1 MPADNQ
7 NDQEPDPGPRP
18 SIQPIF
24 SSALFT
30 IKPMEQRPK
39 ITAMTNSAVLTD
51 MMFFISGFVAGLQMK
66 PTQWPG
72 QPGAKQ

>member
-39 ITAMTNSAVLTD
+39 ITAIANSAVLTD
-51 MMFFISGFVAGLQMK
+51 MMRLILWFVAGARHNDQV
-66 PTQWPG
+66 PPGTQP
-72 QPGAKQ
+72 